1 MWRKIVIHGVITG
14 LIVGGFLF
22 GIGVF
27 SEHEPSTSGV
37 VIGYLTMLVALTA
50 VFVGIKSYRD
60 TELGGV
66 IGFWR
71 AFGVG
76 LAMSGVATVF
86 YVGAWEAVLQV
97 NGGDFIGDYARMLI
111 DQEKASGASAEA
123 IAALVRQMDELKT
136 AYANPF
142 QRAAMTATEFLPVG
156 LLVSLVSAGLL
167 RNSRF
172 LPLDRTRAQASAAPS
187 A

>member
-1 MWRKIVIHGVITG
+1 MWRKIFVHGVIAG

-27 SEHEPSTSGV
+27 SRPEASTSGV

-50 VFVGIKSYRD
+50 VFVGVKSYRD

-71 AFGVG
+71 ALGVG
-76 LAMSGVATVF
+76 LAMSAVGTVF

-97 NGGDFIGDYARMLI
+97 NGGDFIGDNARMLI
-111 DQEKASGASAEA
+111 EQEKAAGASVEA
-123 IAALVRQMDELKT
+123 MAALAQQMDELKA

-142 QRAAMTATEFLPVG
+142 LRAGMTAAEFLPVG
-156 LLVSLVSAGLL
+156 ILVSLVSAGLL

-172 LPLDRTRAQASAAPS
+172 LPLDRTRAQASPAPN